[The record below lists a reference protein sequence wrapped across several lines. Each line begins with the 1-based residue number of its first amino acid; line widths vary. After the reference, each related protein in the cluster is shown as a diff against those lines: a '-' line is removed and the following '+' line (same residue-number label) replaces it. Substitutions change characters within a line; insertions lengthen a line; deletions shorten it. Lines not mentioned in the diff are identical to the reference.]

1 MLKNKFF
8 LGSII
13 LLISINTNATISTI
27 PIDPLSKI
35 NSRSYILVDQETGQV
50 LKSLKSTEKLAPASL
65 TKVMTAYVVFD
76 KLKNGNL
83 KLDDETIVS
92 KKAWKTGGSKTF
104 IEVGTKVKIEDL
116 IKGMIVQSGND
127 AATAL
132 AEHISGTEEDF
143 AVEMNN
149 YAKKIGMENS
159 NFLNVSG
166 LPTEGHYSTAEDL
179 GLLGRKMILDF
190 PEYYPYYSIK
200 NFTYNNISQ
209 NSRNRLLASDS
220 EVDGM
225 KTGYTDKAG
234 YCYISSAVRNGKRL
248 VTVVLGADKPQKRFD
263 DAKILFNYGFNNF
276 DTHKVVVKNK
286 VIEQLNTGVL
296 KGAKNLVRVGAA
308 EDIVFVSEKNKKEDI
323 DVEVNMRNVVI
334 APIAKGDVLGIM
346 IIKRNQE
353 IIAEVDVIALEG
365 INTGD
370 FFKVLKDSLQLYLE
384 NFN

>member
-8 LGSII
+8 LGLIVLLFSIH
-13 LLISINTNATISTI
+13 TNATTSV
-27 PIDPLSKI
+27 DPLSKI
-35 NSRSYILVDQETGQV
+35 NSKSYILVDQETGQV
-50 LKSLKSTEKLAPASL
+50 LKSLKSSEKLAPASL

-83 KLDDETIVS
+83 KLEDETIVS

-104 IEVGTKVKIEDL
+104 IEVGKKVKIEDL

-132 AEHISGTEEDF
+132 AEHISGTEEYF
-143 AVEMNN
+143 AIEMND

-179 GLLGRKMILDF
+179 ALLARRMILDF
-190 PEYYPYYSIK
+190 PEYYPYYSMK
-200 NFTYNNISQ
+200 SFTYNNIFQ
-209 NSRNRLLASDS
+209 NTRNRLLLSDK

-263 DAKILFNYGFNNF
+263 DAKLLFNYGFNNF
-276 DTHKVVVKNK
+276 DTHRVIVKNK
-286 VIEQLNTGVL
+286 VIEQLNTNVL
-296 KGAKNLVRVGAA
+296 KGDKNLVRVGAS
-308 EDIVFVSEKNKKEDI
+308 EDIVFVSERNKEENI
-323 DVEVNMRNVVI
+323 DVEVNMKDIVI
-334 APIAKGDVLGIM
+334 APISKGDVLGVM
-346 IIKRNQE
+346 VIKRNEE

-365 INTGD
+365 IKTGD

-384 NFN
+384 KFN

>member
-8 LGSII
+8 LGLIV
-13 LLISINTNATISTI
+13 LLFSVYTNATTSS
-27 PIDPLSKI
+27 DPLSKI
-35 NSRSYILVDQETGQV
+35 NSKSYILVDQETGQV
-50 LKSLKSTEKLAPASL
+50 LKSLKSNEKLSPASL

-83 KLDDETIVS
+83 KLEDETIVS

-104 IEVGTKVKIEDL
+104 IEVGKKVKIEDL

-132 AEHISGTEEDF
+132 AEHISGTEEYF
-143 AVEMNN
+143 AIEMND

-159 NFLNVSG
+159 KFLNVSG

-179 GLLGRKMILDF
+179 ALLARRMILDF
-190 PEYYPYYSIK
+190 PEYYPYYSMK
-200 NFTYNNISQ
+200 SFTYNNIFQ
-209 NSRNRLLASDS
+209 NTRNRLLLSDK

-263 DAKILFNYGFNNF
+263 DAKLLFNYGFNNF
-276 DTHKVVVKNK
+276 DTHRVIVKNK
-286 VIEQLNTGVL
+286 VIEQLNTNVL
-296 KGAKNLVRVGAA
+296 KGDKNLVRVGAS
-308 EDIVFVSEKNKKEDI
+308 EDIVFVSEKNKEENI
-323 DVEVNMRNVVI
+323 DVEVNMKDIVI
-334 APIAKGDVLGIM
+334 APISKGDVLGVM
-346 IIKRNQE
+346 IIKRNEE

-365 INTGD
+365 IKTGD

-384 NFN
+384 KFN

>member
-8 LGSII
+8 LGLIV
-13 LLISINTNATISTI
+13 LLFSVYTNATTSS
-27 PIDPLSKI
+27 DPLSKI
-35 NSRSYILVDQETGQV
+35 NSKSYILVDQETGQV
-50 LKSLKSTEKLAPASL
+50 LKSLKSSEKLAPASL

-83 KLDDETIVS
+83 KLEDETIVS

-104 IEVGTKVKIEDL
+104 IEVGKKVKIEDL

-132 AEHISGTEEDF
+132 AEHISGTEEYF
-143 AVEMNN
+143 AIEMND

-179 GLLGRKMILDF
+179 ALLARRMILDF
-190 PEYYPYYSIK
+190 PEYYPYYSMK
-200 NFTYNNISQ
+200 SFTYNNIFQ
-209 NSRNRLLASDS
+209 NTRNRLLLSDK

-263 DAKILFNYGFNNF
+263 DAKLLFNYGFNNF
-276 DTHKVVVKNK
+276 DTHRVIVKNK
-286 VIEQLNTGVL
+286 VIEQLNTNVL
-296 KGAKNLVRVGAA
+296 KGDKNLVRVGAS
-308 EDIVFVSEKNKKEDI
+308 EDIVFVSEKNKEENI
-323 DVEVNMRNVVI
+323 DVEVNMKDIVI
-334 APIAKGDVLGIM
+334 APISKGDVLGVM
-346 IIKRNQE
+346 IIKRNEE

-365 INTGD
+365 IKTGD

-384 NFN
+384 KFN

>member
-8 LGSII
+8 LGLIVLLFSIH
-13 LLISINTNATISTI
+13 TKATVSV
-27 PIDPLSKI
+27 DPLSKI
-35 NSRSYILVDQETGQV
+35 NSKSYILVDQETGQV
-50 LKSLKSTEKLAPASL
+50 LKSLKSVEQLAPASL

-83 KLDDETIVS
+83 KLEDETIVS

-104 IEVGTKVKIEDL
+104 IEVGKKVKIEDL

-132 AEHISGTEEDF
+132 AEHISGTEENF
-143 AVEMNN
+143 AIEMND

-179 GLLGRKMILDF
+179 SILARRMILDF

-200 NFTYNNISQ
+200 SFTYNNISQ
-209 NSRNRLLASDS
+209 NTRNRLLFSDK

-263 DAKILFNYGFNNF
+263 DAKTLFNYGFNNF
-276 DTHKVVVKNK
+276 DTHRVIVKNK
-286 VIEQLNTGVL
+286 VIEQLNTNVL
-296 KGAKNLVRVGAA
+296 KGDKNLVRVGAS
-308 EDIVFVSEKNKKEDI
+308 EDIIFVSERNKEENI
-323 DVEVNMRNVVI
+323 DVEVNMRDIVI
-334 APIAKGDVLGIM
+334 APISKGDVLGVM
-346 IIKRNQE
+346 VIKRNEE

-365 INTGD
+365 IKTGD

-384 NFN
+384 KFN

>member
-8 LGSII
+8 LGLIVLLFSIH
-13 LLISINTNATISTI
+13 TNATTSL
-27 PIDPLSKI
+27 DPLSKI
-35 NSRSYILVDQETGQV
+35 NSKSYILVDQETGQV
-50 LKSLKSTEKLAPASL
+50 LKSLKSSEKLAPASL

-83 KLDDETIVS
+83 KLEDETIVS

-104 IEVGTKVKIEDL
+104 IEVGKKVKIEDL

-132 AEHISGTEEDF
+132 AEHISGTEEYF
-143 AVEMNN
+143 AIEMND

-179 GLLGRKMILDF
+179 ALLARRMILDF
-190 PEYYPYYSIK
+190 PEYYPYYSMK
-200 NFTYNNISQ
+200 SFTYNNIFQ
-209 NSRNRLLASDS
+209 NTRNRLLLSDK

-263 DAKILFNYGFNNF
+263 DAKLLFNYGFNNF
-276 DTHKVVVKNK
+276 DTHRVIVKNK
-286 VIEQLNTGVL
+286 VIEQLNTNVL
-296 KGAKNLVRVGAA
+296 KGDKNLVRVGAS
-308 EDIVFVSEKNKKEDI
+308 EDIVFVSERNKEENI
-323 DVEVNMRNVVI
+323 DVEVNMKDIVI
-334 APIAKGDVLGIM
+334 APISKGDVLGVM
-346 IIKRNQE
+346 VIKRNEE

-365 INTGD
+365 IKTGD

-384 NFN
+384 KFN